1 MQVPNT
7 TYQSRSVYR
16 GSKITSGFAVAIM
29 LLALS
34 ATNAIAQSRTAAIV
48 GTVTDP
54 SGGLVSGAKVTV
66 SNILTRESKT
76 AITSDLGEYT
86 VLDLLYGQYEVT
98 IEKEGFKR
106 LSRPSLVLEIGQQRK
121 VDATLVVGAT
131 AEVVEVKGE
140 APLLTTQTATVSQ
153 VIASKE
159 VKDLPLNGR
168 NWLDLAA
175 LAAGAVTPR
184 TGNGP
189 SFNIGSSIS
198 VNGANADMNSFTIDG
213 IENNAPLASNQ
224 AVNPTIDSIQEFS
237 IESSISPA
245 EYGRAAAQISVAT
258 KSGTNQWHG
267 GLYEFFR
274 NDILDAKNYF
284 EPGDK
289 LPLRQ
294 NNFGGTFGG
303 PIKKNKSFFFFSY
316 DATRTRTSFP
326 GFAIIPPAAFMQGDF
341 SSVPDQLTD
350 GFGNP
355 LPGNQVPASSIH
367 PTAAALLALYPQPN
381 LSDPVFNYF
390 NPIGDKVNS
399 NQWSLRVDHAFND
412 KDRIFVRANV
422 RNSTD
427 ATNGIFPIG
436 IGGQEVKTPGRSI
449 GASYTHMFSPN
460 TLNTLRA
467 GYSYFDL
474 RIVAEGFKHDFGA
487 AVRPPSVEDPN
498 FAFLGFSLVG
508 YDGIGFGNIWL
519 KEPDNTYNLVDTLS
533 WIHGKH
539 ILKTGVDIRRWQNN
553 LAESFAYTMN
563 FDGSY
568 TGNAV
573 ADMLFGY
580 GASASAFGGNLRSNL
595 RRWDHAAF
603 IQDDWRITET
613 LTLNLGLRW
622 DYIGAL
628 SDANDNLENFDFAT
642 GTLTFPGTAG
652 YPTRNRNRT
661 FRDLNNFAPR
671 IGLAWNPKRLP
682 NTVVRMGYGLFYVP
696 SEGQL
701 DLILGPKD
709 DPFLNFFG
717 DVSDPTAL
725 SLDNPAPAGGS
736 AGGFPLVSATDVHL
750 RTPYAQQ
757 WHLTLQHQLKGNI
770 VVQTGYTGNIG
781 TKLAVI
787 NPFNVPQP
795 GPGPIQDRRPY
806 PAFGYSEINEQS
818 GRSAYHGWQTKI
830 EKRYSHG
837 LSLLG
842 SYSWTKAIDNNSF
855 LGFRQFNP
863 FDINQDRGLADHDAR
878 HRFTAG
884 WTYELPFGRGRA
896 FLKSS
901 GITNYLIG
909 GWSVGGIVLAE
920 SGMPFTVR
928 LADADAANWGI
939 ENRPDVVG
947 DPVLSNPTIQQWF
960 NISAFEAPA
969 DFSIG
974 NAGRNIVIGPAL
986 HNWDMIF
993 AKQIHIREGHELQ
1006 FRGEFF
1012 NAFNHPQFNRP
1023 GRTLGVGS
1031 FGVISSARPGRVMQL
1046 ALKYNF

>member
-1 MQVPNT
+1 MACLVLIA
-7 TYQSRSVYR
+7 
-16 GSKITSGFAVAIM
+16 ITCTHAK
-29 LLALS
+29 
-34 ATNAIAQSRTAAIV
+34 AQSRTASIV
-48 GTVTDP
+48 GTVTDS
-54 SGGLVSGAKVTV
+54 SGGLVTDAKIVVT
-66 SNILTRESKT
+66 NLETRESKT
-76 AITSDLGEYT
+76 ASTNNFGEYT
-86 VLDLLYGQYEVT
+86 VLDLLYGRYEVA
-98 IEKEGFKR
+98 IEKQGFKR
-106 LSRPSLVLEIGQQRK
+106 LTYPNLVLEIGQQRK
-121 VDATLVVGAT
+121 IDGTLAVGAT
-131 AEVVEVKGE
+131 AEAVEVKDE
-140 APLLTTQTATVSQ
+140 APLLATQSATVSQ

-175 LAAGAVTPR
+175 LAVGAVTPR
-184 TGNGP
+184 AGNGP

-198 VNGANADMNSFTIDG
+198 VNGANADMNSFTVDG
-213 IENNAPLASNQ
+213 IENNAPLANNQ

-245 EYGRAAAQISVAT
+245 EYGRAAAQISVPT
-258 KSGTNQWHG
+258 KSGTTQWHG
-267 GLYEFFR
+267 GLYEFLR
-274 NDILDAKNYF
+274 NDIFDAKNYF

-289 LPLRQ
+289 LQLRQ
-294 NNFGGTFGG
+294 NIFGGTFGG
-303 PIKKNKSFFFFSY
+303 PIKKNRSFFFFSY
-316 DATRTRTSFP
+316 DATRTRTSSP

-341 SSVPDQLTD
+341 SSVPEQLTD

-367 PTAAALLALYPQPN
+367 PTAAALLAFYPQPN
-381 LSDPVFNYF
+381 FSDPVFNYF
-390 NPIGDKVNS
+390 NPIGDKVDS
-399 NQWSLRVDHAFND
+399 SQWSLRFDHSFSD
-412 KDRIFVRANV
+412 KDRIFVRSNV

-427 ATNGIFPIG
+427 AVNGIFPIG

-449 GASYTHMFSPN
+449 GASYTHAFSPN
-460 TLNTLRA
+460 VLNTLRA

-474 RIVAEGFKHDFGA
+474 RIVAEGFKHDFGD

-533 WIHGKH
+533 WVHGKH
-539 ILKTGVDIRRWQNN
+539 VLKTGVDIQRWHNN
-553 LAESFAYTMN
+553 LAESFAYSMS

-568 TGNAV
+568 TGNPV

-580 GASASAFGGNLRSNL
+580 GATATAFGGDLRSNL
-595 RRWDHAAF
+595 RRWDVAGF
-603 IQDDWRITET
+603 MQDDWRITES

-642 GTLTFPGTAG
+642 GEVTFPGTPG
-652 YPTRNRNRT
+652 YPTGNRNRT

-671 IGLAWNPKRLP
+671 IGLAWNPRWMP

-709 DPFLNFFG
+709 DPFLNYFG

-725 SLDNPAPAGGS
+725 SLDNPAPSGGS

-770 VVQTGYTGNIG
+770 VVQTGYTGNMG

-787 NPFNVPQP
+787 NPFNVPLP
-795 GPGPIQDRRPY
+795 GPGPIQDRRQY

-830 EKRYSHG
+830 EKRYSQG

-842 SYSWTKAIDNNSF
+842 SYTWSKSIDNNSF
-855 LGFRQFNP
+855 LGFRQSNP
-863 FDINQDRGLADHDAR
+863 FDINQDRGLSDQDTR
-878 HRFTAG
+878 HRFVAG
-884 WTYELPFGRGRA
+884 WTYELPFGRNRA
-896 FLKSS
+896 LFRSA
-901 GITNYLIG
+901 GVMNHIIG
-909 GWSVGGIVLAE
+909 DWSVGGIVLAE

-928 LADADAANWGI
+928 LADDPANWGI
-939 ENRPDVVG
+939 ENRPNVVG
-947 DPVLSNPTIQQWF
+947 TIPLANPTIDKWF
-960 NISAFEAPA
+960 NTDAFEEPA
-969 DFSIG
+969 EFTIG
-974 NAGRNIVIGPAL
+974 NARRNIAIGPSL
-986 HNWDMIF
+986 HNWDLIL
-993 AKQIHIREGHELQ
+993 AKRFHIHEGHELQ

-1031 FGVISSARPGRVMQL
+1031 FGVISSARDGRIIQL